1 MKTIL
6 TYAAM
11 LLLGF
16 FLAMVCGLVLVEEIQ
31 KVTYA
36 VSSKLNAN

>member
-1 MKTIL
+1 MKT
-6 TYAAM
+6 TYAYAAL

-16 FLAMVCGLVLVEEIQ
+16 VLAAVYGLVLVEEIQ